1 MSGVQDRRRSRP
13 MRRVAPSVIAR
24 EQLRELLAG
33 GVDREVNII
42 SALVDTVTRLV
53 VQELLE
59 GEQAD
64 HLGGRG
70 RYERRG
76 EGQRGFRNGYERG
89 RLGTAEG
96 TIDVAVPQVR
106 GVGQPFR
113 SSLMSFLN
121 GNSEVLERLVV
132 EMYARGL
139 STRDV
144 EDAFRDATGEL
155 LISKSA
161 VSEITDRLW
170 EDYQAFISQVLSDI
184 TVEYLF
190 VDAIF
195 ESLRRH
201 GAKEALLVAWCIASD
216 GRKHLL
222 HLAVGNKQSQ
232 ACWTEFFRSML
243 GRGLRAPTT
252 VTSDGAPGLIAAI
265 TTCFPASI
273 RIRCWFHRL
282 GNIRA
287 KLPDETAGQVLAH
300 IYAVRD
306 APTLD
311 AARVA
316 ADRFI
321 NTYGREYPAA
331 VACFTDDLDALLA
344 IHRLPVR
351 HRIRVRTTNLA
362 ERSFVEER
370 RRTKVIPR
378 FTDEKA
384 AMKLVF
390 ATLIRA
396 ADRWCRV
403 SISDLERHQLR
414 LLRAELGLDPPP
426 ANTDHKTNRPN
437 NIAA

>member
-1 MSGVQDRRRSRP
+1 
-13 MRRVAPSVIAR
+13 VIAR
-24 EQLRELLAG
+24 QQLQELLAG
-33 GVDREVNII
+33 GADRGSNIV
-42 SALVDTVTRLV
+42 SALVETVTRVV

-64 HLGGRG
+64 YLGGRG

-76 EGQRGFRNGYERG
+76 EGQMGSRNGYAPG
-89 RLGTAEG
+89 RVRTAEG
-96 TIDVAVPQVR
+96 AFDVAVPQVR
-106 GVGQPFR
+106 GAGQPFR
-113 SSLMSFLN
+113 SSLMSFLD
-121 GNSEVLERLVV
+121 GNSEVLERLVS

-170 EDYQAFISQVLSDI
+170 EDYQAFISRDLSDI

-201 GAKEALLVAWCIASD
+201 GAKQALLVAWCIASD

-222 HLAVGNKQSQ
+222 HLAVGNKESQ
-232 ACWTEFFRSML
+232 ACWTEFVRSML

-252 VTSDGAPGLIAAI
+252 VTSDGAPGLITAI
-265 TTCFPASI
+265 TTCFPVSI

-300 IYAVRD
+300 VYAVRD

-311 AARVA
+311 AAQAA

-331 VACFTDDLDALLA
+331 VACFSDDLDALLA
-344 IHRLPVR
+344 IHRVPVR

-378 FTDEKA
+378 FTNEKA

-414 LLRAELGLDPPP
+414 LLRTELGIDPPP
-426 ANTDHKTNRPN
+426 ANTDDRKTNRTN
-437 NIAA
+437 DITA

>member
-1 MSGVQDRRRSRP
+1 MQ
-13 MRRVAPSVIAR
+13 RVAPSVIAR
-24 EQLRELLAG
+24 QQLQELLAG
-33 GVDREVNII
+33 GADSGSNII
-42 SALVDTVTRLV
+42 SALVETVTRVV

-64 HLGGRG
+64 YLGGRG
-70 RYERRG
+70 RYARRN
-76 EGQRGFRNGYERG
+76 EGQVGSRNGYAPG
-89 RLGTAEG
+89 RMRTAEG
-96 TIDVAVPQVR
+96 AFEVAVPQVR
-106 GVGQPFR
+106 GAGAPFR
-113 SSLMSFLN
+113 SSLMSFLD
-121 GNSEVLERLVV
+121 GNSEVLERLVS

-144 EDAFRDATGEL
+144 EDAFRDATGEP

-170 EDYQAFISQVLSDI
+170 EDYQAFISRDLSAI
-184 TVEYLF
+184 AVEYLF
-190 VDAIF
+190 VDAVF

-201 GAKEALLVAWCIASD
+201 GAKEAVLVAWCIASD
-216 GRKHLL
+216 GRKHLV
-222 HLAVGNKQSQ
+222 HVAVGNKESQ
-232 ACWTEFFRSML
+232 ACWTEFFRSL
-243 GRGLRAPTT
+243 LNRGLRAPTT
-252 VTSDGAPGLIAAI
+252 VTSDGAPGLIKAI

-282 GNIRA
+282 GNLRA

-300 IYAVRD
+300 VYAVRD

-311 AARVA
+311 AARAA

-331 VACFTDDLDALLA
+331 VTCFSDDLDALLA
-344 IHRLPVR
+344 IHRVPVR

-378 FTDEKA
+378 FPDEKA

-414 LLRAELGLDPPP
+414 LLRAELGIDPPP
-426 ANTDHKTNRPN
+426 ANTDDRKTNQPN

>member
-1 MSGVQDRRRSRP
+1 MQ
-13 MRRVAPSVIAR
+13 RVAPSQIAR
-24 EQLRELLAG
+24 QQLQQLLADG
-33 GVDREVNII
+33 ADRESNIV
-42 SALVDTVTRLV
+42 SALVETVTRVV

-64 HLGGRG
+64 YLGGRG
-70 RYERRG
+70 RYERRAPDQVG
-76 EGQRGFRNGYERG
+76 SRNGYAPG
-89 RLGTAEG
+89 RVRTAEG
-96 TIDVAVPQVR
+96 AFEVAVPQVR
-106 GVGQPFR
+106 GAGQPFR
-113 SSLMSFLN
+113 SSLMSFLD
-121 GNSEVLERLVV
+121 GNSEVLERLVA

-144 EDAFRDATGEL
+144 EDAFRDATGEP

-170 EDYQAFISQVLSDI
+170 GDYQAFISRDLSEI
-184 TVEYLF
+184 AVEYLF

-216 GRKHLL
+216 GRKHLV
-222 HLAVGNKQSQ
+222 HLAVGNKESQ

-243 GRGLRAPTT
+243 ARGLRLPTT
-252 VTSDGAPGLIAAI
+252 ITSDGAPGLIAAI
-265 TTCFPASI
+265 TACFPASI

-311 AARVA
+311 AARAA

-321 NTYGREYPAA
+321 NTYGKEYPAA

-344 IHRLPVR
+344 IHRVPVR

-414 LLRAELGLDPPP
+414 LLRTELGIDPPP
-426 ANTDHKTNRPN
+426 ANTDDRKTKQPN

>member
-1 MSGVQDRRRSRP
+1 V
-13 MRRVAPSVIAR
+13 
-24 EQLRELLAG
+24 
-33 GVDREVNII
+33 
-42 SALVDTVTRLV
+42 LVETVTRLV

-64 HLGGRG
+64 YLGGRG
-70 RYERRG
+70 RYERRM
-76 EGQRGFRNGYERG
+76 EGQVGSRNGYEPG
-89 RLGTAEG
+89 RVRTAEG
-96 TIDVAVPQVR
+96 AFEVAVPQVR
-106 GVGQPFR
+106 GAGEPFR
-113 SSLMSFLN
+113 SSLMSFLD
-121 GNSEVLERLVV
+121 GNSEVLERLVS

-170 EDYQAFISQVLSDI
+170 EDYQAFIGRDLSDI
-184 TVEYLF
+184 TMEYLF

-195 ESLRRH
+195 ESLHRH

-222 HLAVGNKQSQ
+222 HLAVGNQESQ

-243 GRGLRAPTT
+243 RRGMRLPTT
-252 VTSDGAPGLIAAI
+252 ITSDGAPGLVNAVTA
-265 TTCFPASI
+265 CFPASI

-300 IYAVRD
+300 LYAVRD

-311 AARVA
+311 AARAA

-321 NTYGREYPAA
+321 NTYGRAYPAA
-331 VACFTDDLDALLA
+331 VACFTEDLEALLA
-344 IHRLPVR
+344 IHRVPVR

-378 FTDEKA
+378 LMDEKA

-403 SISDLERHQLR
+403 PISDLERHQLR

-426 ANTDHKTNRPN
+426 TTTDDRKTNRPN
-437 NIAA
+437 DIAA